1 MNATVKEI
9 CDNVTLAR
17 EMAMLSNYENAEV
30 YYEGSLQ
37 MIHQLVM
44 MIPEPLR
51 KSKWQDVSILFRIHC
66 CGTCLCFTGF
76 REGGIRVR

>member
-51 KSKWQDVSILFRIHC
+51 KSKWQDVRLSLVMF
-66 CGTCLCFTGF
+66 F
-76 REGGIRVR
+76 